1 LNTQTA
7 KDTEYILEMKK
18 IDKQYPG
25 VLALNKVDL
34 EINAGEVLAVIGENG
49 AGKSTLV
56 KALSG
61 AVHMDSG
68 EIILDGQTVSAD
80 SIPKER
86 MALGISIIYQELNYL
101 NEMTIAENLF
111 IGNVPVKGKLKR
123 VDYKRMGKE
132 ARELISSFNLD
143 YDPFT
148 YVRDLTVAE
157 KQILEILRAVSK
169 EVKVLIMDEPTSSL
183 NEVETKRLF
192 EFINDLK
199 KKGVA
204 IIYISHKLDEVF
216 EIADRVQVMR
226 DGKRVGL
233 LDLEETNTSEL
244 VELMV
249 GRAIVDMYPKEEAEI
264 GEEMMRVENLT
275 CNIAHNIS
283 FNVRKGEI
291 LGLYGLV
298 GSGRVE
304 AIEGLLG
311 LRAIS
316 SGKFFI
322 EGKEVTIN
330 SPIDA
335 KEQGIAY
342 IPSDRKQEGLV
353 LIHSVKDNMTVTQI
367 DELGKG
373 IRIDSRKEKEYCDT
387 WIKKLGI
394 KTPSRMTIINSLSGG
409 NQQKVVISKWLLIS
423 PKVLIMNDPTRG
435 IDVGAKVEIYTVME
449 ELCKEGF
456 SIIMVSAEL
465 PEVMGITD
473 RMLVFTDGEIAGEF
487 ERSEYE
493 QSKILHLAVK

>member
-1 LNTQTA
+1 
-7 KDTEYILEMKK
+7 
-18 IDKQYPG
+18 
-25 VLALNKVDL
+25 
-34 EINAGEVLAVIGENG
+34 
-49 AGKSTLV
+49 
-56 KALSG
+56 
-61 AVHMDSG
+61 
-68 EIILDGQTVSAD
+68 
-80 SIPKER
+80 
-86 MALGISIIYQELNYL
+86 
-101 NEMTIAENLF
+101 
-111 IGNVPVKGKLKR
+111 
-123 VDYKRMGKE
+123 
-132 ARELISSFNLD
+132 
-143 YDPFT
+143 
-148 YVRDLTVAE
+148 
-157 KQILEILRAVSK
+157 
-169 EVKVLIMDEPTSSL
+169 MDEPTSSL

-199 KKGVA
+199 EKGVA
-204 IIYISHKLDEVF
+204 IIYISHKLNEVF

-233 LDLEETNTSEL
+233 LDLKETNTAEL

-249 GRAIVDMYPKEEAEI
+249 GRAIVEMYPKEEAEI

-275 CNIAHNIS
+275 CQFARNIS
-283 FNVRKGEI
+283 FHVRKGEI

-304 AIEGLLG
+304 AIEGLIG
-311 LRAIS
+311 LRAIT
-316 SGKFFI
+316 SGKVFI
-322 EGKEVTIN
+322 EGKEAKID

-353 LIHSVKDNMTVTQI
+353 LIHSVKDNMTITQI
-367 DELGKG
+367 DGLGKG
-373 IRIDSRKEKEYCDT
+373 IRIDTRKEKEYCDI
-387 WIKKLGI
+387 WIEKLGI

-473 RMLVFTDGEIAGEF
+473 RMLVFTDGEIVGEF
-487 ERSEYE
+487 ERGEYD

>member
-1 LNTQTA
+1 
-7 KDTEYILEMKK
+7 MKK

>member
-1 LNTQTA
+1 
-7 KDTEYILEMKK
+7 MKK
-18 IDKQYPG
+18 INKQYPG
-25 VLALNKVDL
+25 VLALDKVDL

-68 EIILDGQTVSAD
+68 EIILDGQTVPAD

-132 ARELISSFNLD
+132 AGELISSFNLD

-157 KQILEILRAVSK
+157 KQVLEILRAVSK
-169 EVKVLIMDEPTSSL
+169 DVKVLIMDEPTSSL

-199 KKGVA
+199 RKGVA

-249 GRAIVDMYPKEEAEI
+249 GRSIVDMYPKEEAEI

-304 AIEGLLG
+304 AIEGLIG

>member
-1 LNTQTA
+1 MNTQTA

-25 VLALNKVDL
+25 VLALDKVDL
-34 EINAGEVLAVIGENG
+34 EIKAGEVLAVIGENG

-132 ARELISSFNLD
+132 AGELISSFNLD

-157 KQILEILRAVSK
+157 KQVLEILRAVSK
-169 EVKVLIMDEPTSSL
+169 DVKVLIMDEPTSSL

-249 GRAIVDMYPKEEAEI
+249 GRSIVDMYPKEEAEI

-304 AIEGLLG
+304 AIEGLIG